1 MAKLNVSRVDGPLLG
16 PFIITINRCLGF
28 QIPVKFSRLL
38 QTKKKKNE
46 KQKLRQSEE
55 KLEEEKIAYLIEKC
69 PDTRLIR
76 QIHAHVLTRLL
87 PISSVSFLLSKIVGF
102 CALSRHGDINHARK
116 VFAQNPNPN
125 IFSWNSLIR
134 GYSFIGSQSKEPIF
148 LYKKLV
154 RKGYPSANTFTLAFV
169 LKACSNILAFEE
181 GQQVH
186 AHIFRSGFGSNQF
199 VQTGL
204 LNFYAKCEDIGLAEN
219 VFDEIQEKNLV
230 AWSTMISGYAM
241 MGLVNEAFGAFREMQ
256 KLGVV
261 PDKVTMVSVISACA
275 VAGAL
280 GIGRWVNVY
289 IEKQMIKTDIMLST
303 ALVNM
308 YAKCGCI
315 EKAKEIFERM
325 PVKDQKAWS
334 SMIVGLAVHGLAEDA
349 LGAFSRM
356 EESEVEPNHVA
367 FVGVLAACAHSGLV
381 SEGRRYWSS
390 MMESGI
396 EPSIEHYGCMVD
408 LFCRAC
414 LVDEAYNF
422 VQTMPFSPNPVIWR
436 TLLIGCQ
443 KNKMLHKG
451 EIAAEQLLALEP
463 LNTENYIL
471 LSNFYASVS
480 QWEKMSH
487 VRKMMKEKGM
497 KGVPGCTSIE
507 IDGFVHE
514 FVMGDWYHPEA
525 KEIRQVLKD
534 ISERVSDSGHEPH
547 ISDVLHNVGDEEKGI
562 YLCEH
567 SERLAIAYG
576 LLKTQ
581 APVPIRVV
589 KNLRVCS
596 DCHEVTK
603 IISKLYEREIIV
615 RDRIRFHKFVN
626 GSCSCRDYW

>member
-1 MAKLNVSRVDGPLLG
+1 M
-16 PFIITINRCLGF
+16 
-28 QIPVKFSRLL
+28 
-38 QTKKKKNE
+38 
-46 KQKLRQSEE
+46 
-55 KLEEEKIAYLIEKC
+55 
-69 PDTRLIR
+69 
-76 QIHAHVLTRLL
+76 
-87 PISSVSFLLSKIVGF
+87 
-102 CALSRHGDINHARK
+102 
-116 VFAQNPNPN
+116 
-125 IFSWNSLIR
+125 
-134 GYSFIGSQSKEPIF
+134 
-148 LYKKLV
+148 V
-154 RKGYPSANTFTLAFV
+154 REGYPSANTFTLAFV
-169 LKACSNILAFEE
+169 LKACSNVLAFQE

-186 AHIFRSGFGSNQF
+186 ARVVRSGFASNQF

-204 LNFYAKCEDIGLAEN
+204 LNFYAKCEDIGLAEKM
-219 VFDEIQEKNLV
+219 FDEIPERNLI

-241 MGLVNEAFGAFREMQ
+241 MGLVNDAFSAFQEMQ
-256 KLGVV
+256 IQGVV

-275 VAGAL
+275 AAGAL
-280 GIGRWVNVY
+280 NIGMWIHVY
-289 IEKQMIKTDIMLST
+289 IEKQAIEIDIMLST
-303 ALVNM
+303 ALINM
-308 YAKCGCI
+308 YAKCGYI
-315 EKAKEIFERM
+315 EKAKEIFEKM

-334 SMIVGLAVHGLAEDA
+334 SMIVGYAINGLAEEA
-349 LGAFSRM
+349 LEAFSQM
-356 EESEVEPNHVA
+356 QESEVKPSHVT
-367 FVGVLAACAHSGLV
+367 FLGVLAACSHSGLV
-381 SEGRRYWSS
+381 SEGRKYWSS
-390 MMESGI
+390 MIESGT

-408 LFCRAC
+408 LLCRAC
-414 LVDEAYNF
+414 LVDEAYDF
-422 VQTMPFSPNPVIWR
+422 VQTMPFFPNPVIWR

-451 EIAAEQLLALEP
+451 EIAGEQLLALEP

-534 ISERVSDSGHEPH
+534 ISERVTDSGHQPH
-547 ISDVLHNVGDEEKGI
+547 ISDVLHNVADEEKGT

-567 SERLAIAYG
+567 SERLAIGYG
-576 LLKTQ
+576 LLKTK
-581 APVPIRVV
+581 APVPIRIV

-603 IISKLYEREIIV
+603 IISKIYGREIIV

-626 GSCSCRDYW
+626 GTCSCMDFW